1 MPDLASIPVLTV
13 RGLSYAYAPDQAPLF
28 TDWSTDLLPGITRIE
43 GEIGKTTLLRLL
55 AGELRGRGELS
66 LLGTRLDSNE
76 AAYRQAVCWFDTRD
90 AAFDALTP
98 EGLMQTLQPRY
109 PALDTAA
116 WQRHLR
122 GLDLEQHRH
131 KQLYMLS
138 TGSRGKAGLA
148 VAMSAGCAL
157 TLLDEPT
164 AGLDAPSL
172 AYLEDALVAE
182 ARHPQRATVL
192 VCSRG
197 LEALPLAGTIRL
209 D

>member
-13 RGLSYAYAPDQAPLF
+13 RGLGFAYAPHQAPLF
-28 TDWSTDLLPGITRIE
+28 TDWSSDLLPGITRIE
-43 GEIGKTTLLRLL
+43 GESGKTTLLRLL

-66 LLGTRLDSNE
+66 LLGTRLHSDE
-76 AAYRQAVCWFDTRD
+76 AAYRQAVCWFDPRE

-109 PALDTAA
+109 PALDTTA

-122 GLDLEQHRH
+122 GLDLEQHLH
-131 KQLYMLS
+131 KPLYMLS
-138 TGSRGKAGLA
+138 TGSRRKAGLA
-148 VAMSAGCAL
+148 VALSAGCAL

-164 AGLDAPSL
+164 GGLDAPSL
-172 AYLEDALVAE
+172 AYLEGALTEA
-182 ARHPQRATVL
+182 ARHPQRAIVL

-197 LEALPLAGTIRL
+197 LEAMPLAGTIRL

>member
-1 MPDLASIPVLTV
+1 MPDPASTPVLTV
-13 RGLSYAYAPDQAPLF
+13 RGLCFAYAPDQAPLF
-28 TDWSTDLLPGITRIE
+28 TDWSADLLPGITRIE
-43 GEIGKTTLLRLL
+43 GESGKTTLLRLL
-55 AGELRGRGELS
+55 AGELRGRGDLN
-66 LLGTRLDSNE
+66 LLGTRLDSDE
-76 AAYRQAVCWFDTRD
+76 AAYRLAVCWFDPRD

-98 EGLMQTLQPRY
+98 EGLMQALRPRF

-122 GLDLEQHRH
+122 GLDLEQHLH

-138 TGSRGKAGLA
+138 TGSRRKAGLA
-148 VAMSAGCAL
+148 VALSAGCAL

-164 AGLDAPSL
+164 GGLDAPSL
-172 AYLEDALVAE
+172 AYLEDALTE
-182 ARHPQRATVL
+182 AAQHPQRATVL